1 MLDTDIDTD
10 TDTDKRK
17 ASGQMPSKAL
27 GLLYGLGLGGI
38 FHAATWVLVPAGSIA
53 AIKAW
58 LKGRFAPSWSS
69 CRVCTTCATTSA
81 PHCR

>member
-38 FHAATWVLVPAGSIA
+38 FHAAVRDPNKIVWEIAYNPGWHVLDDGTVSI
-53 AIKAW
+53 
-58 LKGRFAPSWSS
+58 S
-69 CRVCTTCATTSA
+69 
-81 PHCR
+81 